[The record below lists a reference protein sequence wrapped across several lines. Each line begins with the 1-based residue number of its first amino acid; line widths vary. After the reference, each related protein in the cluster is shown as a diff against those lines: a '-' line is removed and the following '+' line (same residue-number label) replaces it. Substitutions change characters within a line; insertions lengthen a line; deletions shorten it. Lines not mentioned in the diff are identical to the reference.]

1 MALVSLQI
9 DQTVCAVPQGITAI
23 QALWYAGQRPIRGI
37 GCLGGSCGAC
47 VFSYH
52 VGNDPAPKSGL
63 ACQTLVEEGMR
74 FTFAPQPATTG
85 AAYRLE
91 ELQPT
96 AEQLNRFYPEARRCT
111 NCMACNW
118 VCPQGI
124 DARAMVRRSTAG
136 DFRDAAERYTT
147 CIMCGLCQTVCD
159 VGIAPQRV
167 GLFAHRAVARAFP
180 PPLALLSR
188 LEEIRSGV
196 YETEWETQ
204 WQAQRAGPPV
214 RGQIGG
220 NF

>member
-1 MALVSLQI
+1 MPVSIQI
-9 DQTVCAVPQGITAI
+9 DDHSCHVPHGITAV

-47 VFSYH
+47 VFSYRI
-52 VGNDPAPKSGL
+52 GTDPTIKSGL
-63 ACQTLVEEGMR
+63 ACQTLVEEGMA
-74 FTFAPQPATTG
+74 FTFAPAPQPPNPPPSYT
-85 AAYRLE
+85 LE
-91 ELQPT
+91 ELRP
-96 AEQLNRFYPEARRCT
+96 AVDQLARFYPEARRCT

-167 GLFAHRAVARAFP
+167 GLFAHRAVARSLP
-180 PPLALLSR
+180 PPLALLLR
-188 LEEIRSGV
+188 LEEIRSGL
-196 YETEWETQ
+196 YETQ
-204 WQAQRAGPPV
+204 WQAQWAGPPV
-214 RGQIGG
+214 RG
-220 NF
+220 

>member
-1 MALVSLQI
+1 MPVSIQI
-9 DQTVCAVPQGITAI
+9 DDHSCHVPHGITAI

-47 VFSYH
+47 VFSYRI
-52 VGNDPAPKSGL
+52 GTDPTIKSGL
-63 ACQTLVEEGMR
+63 ACQTLVEEGMA
-74 FTFAPQPATTG
+74 FTFAPAPQPPNPPPSYT
-85 AAYRLE
+85 LE
-91 ELQPT
+91 ELRP
-96 AEQLNRFYPEARRCT
+96 AVDQLARFYPEARRCT

-167 GLFAHRAVARAFP
+167 GLFAHRAVARSLP

-188 LEEIRSGV
+188 LEEIRSGL
-196 YETEWETQ
+196 YETQ
-204 WQAQRAGPPV
+204 WQAQWAGPPV
-214 RGQIGG
+214 RG
-220 NF
+220 

>member
-1 MALVSLQI
+1 MPVSIQI
-9 DQTVCAVPQGITAI
+9 DDHSCHVPHGITAV

-47 VFSYH
+47 VFSYRI
-52 VGNDPAPKSGL
+52 GTDPTIKSGL
-63 ACQTLVEEGMR
+63 ACQTLVEEGMA
-74 FTFAPQPATTG
+74 FTFAPAPQPPNPPPSYT
-85 AAYRLE
+85 LE
-91 ELQPT
+91 ELRP
-96 AEQLNRFYPEARRCT
+96 AVDQLARFYPEARRCT

-167 GLFAHRAVARAFP
+167 GLFAHRAVARSLP
-180 PPLALLSR
+180 LPLALLSR
-188 LEEIRSGV
+188 LEEIRSGL
-196 YETEWETQ
+196 YETQ
-204 WQAQRAGPPV
+204 WQAQWAGPPV
-214 RGQIGG
+214 RG
-220 NF
+220 